1 MPVVF
6 ERTIAHHGVGTGGRA
21 QGGATWST
29 LTAMNKTVVAVGFVF
44 ASLAAVGCSGNGDSP
59 QPAGGIN
66 GPAIVDPDAEIGPA
80 NDSDG

>member
-1 MPVVF
+1 
-6 ERTIAHHGVGTGGRA
+6 
-21 QGGATWST
+21 
-29 LTAMNKTVVAVGFVF
+29 MNKTVVAVGFVF